1 MADPLSAPAP
11 TSVVVVGAGIVGLSV
26 AWFLRERGVE
36 VTVVDR
42 HGVAAGASAGNA
54 GWISPGILMPLNA
67 PGVVR
72 VGLRSLV
79 DRRSAVQV
87 PLRPDPRLWSFLAGF
102 ARRCTATQWSGAM
115 AQFAPLAARA
125 IPAFDELGM
134 SDLAAA
140 PVDADVVVGFRSA
153 AQSEHFADELEQV
166 RAAGGAVAP
175 APVLHGADARDAHV
189 LFGDA
194 VHRAQR
200 IPGQQFIDPARFT
213 RALGERFT
221 AGGGTLLAAAEVT
234 SIARDGGGVRV
245 EVAGS
250 EALRADAAVIATG
263 ALLPDLARPLG
274 VRVPLAAGRGYSFSV
289 PIEPGRADGAAGSP
303 IYLPEQRLACT
314 PLGGRLRI
322 AGTMEF
328 RRHGAPPRPS
338 GVRNMRAAA
347 QQMLR
352 GLDWPGM
359 DEVWVGSRPVTADSV
374 PVIGAT
380 SAPGVFVAGGHGMWG
395 VTLGPVTGKL
405 LAESMVTG
413 RVDPLLRPFDPQRRR
428 AG

>member
-1 MADPLSAPAP
+1 
-11 TSVVVVGAGIVGLSV
+11 
-26 AWFLRERGVE
+26 
-36 VTVVDR
+36 
-42 HGVAAGASAGNA
+42 
-54 GWISPGILMPLNA
+54 
-67 PGVVR
+67 
-72 VGLRSLV
+72 
-79 DRRSAVQV
+79 
-87 PLRPDPRLWSFLAGF
+87 
-102 ARRCTATQWSGAM
+102 M

-134 SDLAAA
+134 GDLVAA

-166 RAAGGAVAP
+166 RAAGGTVAP
-175 APVLHGADARDAHV
+175 APVLPPVLHGADARDAHV

-194 VHRAQR
+194 VQRAQR

-221 AGGGTLLAAAEVT
+221 AGGGTILAPAQVT
-234 SIARDGGGVRV
+234 RIARDGGGVRV

-289 PIEPGRADGAAGSP
+289 PIEPGRAGGAAGSP

-314 PLGGRLRI
+314 PLGDRLRI

-380 SAPGVFVAGGHGMWG
+380 AVPGVFVAGGHGMWG
-395 VTLGPVTGKL
+395 VTLGAVTGQL
-405 LAESMVTG
+405 LAEAMTTG
-413 RVDPLLRPFDPQRRR
+413 TVNPLLRPFDPQRR
-428 AG
+428 